1 MSRQSNKDYYGL
13 LGVDKTATAE
23 DIKKSY
29 LSLALKYHPD
39 RNPDNKE
46 AEDKFKEINE
56 AYEVLSDEQKRS
68 NYDQFGTADM
78 GGRFSSSFGDDEL
91 FNVFARMQGNMF
103 GGSGRNGIRQR
114 IINPDIRA
122 HATISLKDAIKG
134 AEIVIEV
141 SRAIACD
148 TCHTTGYDTSKAS
161 EQCNVCNGRGM
172 RMGKMAGNVI
182 FQQTCNACGGTGQNL
197 KPCTNCSGNGYSSIK
212 ETISVKIPKGVL
224 PMTLLKLKNKGNVTY
239 QGGHKIEGSF
249 FVAIDYPTEE
259 DGIALRNGDL
269 YATVKIPFNLM
280 LSGEKIKVSFFN
292 SKKVSFKLESDKPS
306 GYQYVIKDGGV
317 ENGKSAYVKVFADFP
332 QNKISEEERQKLIK
346 VMREI
351 YGESTTTFQPESL

>member
-1 MSRQSNKDYYGL
+1 MKTTKDYYAIL
-13 LGVDKTATAE
+13 EVKKEANQEEIKTAYRG
-23 DIKKSY
+23 K
-29 LSLALKYHPD
+29 ALKYHPD
-39 RNPDNKE
+39 RNKNSKE
-46 AEDKFKEINE
+46 SEEKFKEINE

-78 GGRFSSSFGDDEL
+78 GSGRFSSSFGDDQL
-91 FNVFARMQGNMF
+91 FNMFARMQGNMF
-103 GGSGRNGIRQR
+103 DGGGRNGIRQR
-114 IINPDIRA
+114 TINPDIRA
-122 HATISLKDAIKG
+122 QATISLKDAIKG
-134 AEIVIEV
+134 TEIVIEV

-148 TCHTTGYDTSKAS
+148 TCHTTGYDTSKTA
-161 EQCNVCNGRGM
+161 EQCTTCNGRGM
-172 RMGKMAGNVI
+172 RMGKMGGNVI

-239 QGGHKIEGSF
+239 QGNHKIEGSF
-249 FVAIDYPTEE
+249 FVVIDYPTEE

-280 LSGEKIKVSFFN
+280 LSGEKIKINFFN
-292 SKKVSFKLESDKPS
+292 SKKVALSLEPDKPS
-306 GYQYVIKDGGV
+306 GYQYVIKDGGI
-317 ENGKSAYVKVFADFP
+317 ENGKSAYIKVFADFP

-346 VMREI
+346 IMREI